1 MSPLHPL
8 HAQVSS
14 ALQQKHGITINEQ
27 WLNNILTS
35 QGHNPPPLPALTST
49 VNFRLLASDI
59 TTSITTPTAIDA
71 LPPQASDV
79 NVKQRQLQGTVI
91 VQVLDVVD
99 VGSSKWSQ
107 VEAIERVERG
117 EEVRGREVVRT
128 VDGMDAEHDEP
139 VTTNTTTT
147 TTNNTP
153 ATNTNKKLTPGP
165 HKLLVQDAR
174 GTKVLAFE
182 LEKIPKI
189 GIAISAG
196 AILPA
201 SARNQGLA
209 SSNTIATE
217 DPGMF
222 IGCKIL
228 LRPGTVIRRGMIML
242 TAERCQVLG
251 GKVQTWDQK
260 WRQERKQRL
269 TALVMEDRAAAH
281 R

>member
-1 MSPLHPL
+1 MPLLHPL

-14 ALQQKHGITINEQ
+14 TLQQKHGITVNEQ
-27 WLNNILTS
+27 WLNAILTS

-59 TTSITTPTAIDA
+59 TTSITSTTATDA
-71 LPPQASDV
+71 LPPHASEV
-79 NVKQRQLQGTVI
+79 NVKHRQLQGTVI
-91 VQVLDVVD
+91 VQVLDVID

-128 VDGMDAEHDEP
+128 VDGLDADLHESAS
-139 VTTNTTTT
+139 N
-147 TTNNTP
+147 NNTS
-153 ATNTNKKLTPGP
+153 ATNTNKKLTAGP
-165 HKLLVQDAR
+165 HKLLIQDAR

-196 AILPA
+196 AVLPT
-201 SARNQGLA
+201 STTNQGAA
-209 SSNTIATE
+209 SSNTIAAE

-222 IGCKIL
+222 IGCKLL
-228 LRPGTVIRRGMIML
+228 LRPGTVIRRGMVML
-242 TAERCQVLG
+242 TAENCQVLG

-260 WRQERKQRL
+260 WREERKQRL
-269 TALVMEDRAAAH
+269 TALVMEERAAAQ